1 LCKKYFGIGRGTSGR
16 GRGGGACALRE
27 TGLASFDE
35 GFDWGIVVDRM
46 ALGFVNELFGAGVH
60 NYLKLIMV

>member
-1 LCKKYFGIGRGTSGR
+1 
-16 GRGGGACALRE
+16 
-27 TGLASFDE
+27 LASFDE